1 MANWSYMKVEN
12 DLQKVFLENTFG
24 YDGDKWII
32 TDEHDHACEIVRVE
46 KLAKRIANVESDLFY
61 PRKDKHQGK
70 FIFCEDTELLL
81 YLTLYLKA
89 GILDSITE
97 SFPTYRLNPYANC
110 FVTQIIS
117 LKKTIGPFLGQVR
130 VNACWFHKSDD
141 VDLIAKQ
148 LNQFVEA
155 VKHELRSEAFK
166 KKLDNF
172 NRLLRKKLQSTKD
185 YVDYLFKLKPEL
197 LVAGFE
203 LRYKKS
209 LMDTIL
215 VTEEQRSEMYLNA
228 KNDFEQFMKN
238 WRSDPDFKG
247 MVGYIWKLE
256 YTQLTG
262 FRYTLFSFFDG
273 SATPEAVSIGNK
285 LGQRWIG
292 ITNGKGL
299 FCNYNAG
306 KSPHKSLGI
315 GIIKH
320 GDLALRENLNRAA
333 NYLIKTDYYANA
345 IASKNGRSFG
355 KGEILQT
362 A

>member
-1 MANWSYMKVEN
+1 MKVEN

-97 SFPTYRLNPYANC
+97 SFPTYRLNPYANY